1 MLACAVGRNDAGVFL
16 RDLAVASRR
25 AFNWHGTT
33 ALYSTKRR
41 QFKGIA
47 SQWQVRVPAG
57 LGDEVFPLGGFM
69 SCRKEPAEF
78 GLAVVDFGQV
88 PAICGLGIQG
98 TEYGIG
104 ATRDLAIDRPQGRE
118 TFGGLAYGLWLILG
132 LAAVGVQ
139 PQLAGIGT
147 GWR

>member
-1 MLACAVGRNDAGVFL
+1 
-16 RDLAVASRR
+16 
-25 AFNWHGTT
+25 
-33 ALYSTKRR
+33 LYSTKRR

-118 TFGGLAYGLWLILG
+118 TFGASPTVCGSYWAW
-132 LAAVGVQ
+132 
-139 PQLAGIGT
+139 PQLVFSPS
-147 GWR
+147 WQE